1 MSGYAAL
8 RHFLL
13 AICLSLVAMS
23 GAMAQSMVSISGSKV
38 NMRASPNLGSEV
50 LWELKRGYPLKVLK
64 RSGRWLQ
71 VSDFENDRGWVARSL
86 TGKSSHFV
94 VKSSTA
100 NVRKGP
106 GTRNAIVGKAKY
118 GETLRT
124 LSKRGKWVR
133 VQREN
138 GQKGWIAKGLLW
150 GF

>member
-1 MSGYAAL
+1 MSGTIAL

-13 AICLSLVAMS
+13 AIALCLATVTSV
-23 GAMAQSMVSISGSKV
+23 MAQSMVSIKGSKV
-38 NMRASPNLGSEV
+38 NMRAGPDLRSEV
-50 LWELKRGYPLKVLK
+50 LWELRRGYPLKVLK
-64 RSGRWLQ
+64 RRGRWLQ
-71 VSDFENDRGWVARSL
+71 VVDFENDRGWVARSL
-86 TGKSSHFV
+86 TGKSPHHV

-106 GTRNAIVGKAKY
+106 GTRNPIIGKAKY

-124 LSKRGKWVR
+124 LTVRGKWVR
-133 VQREN
+133 VQREG